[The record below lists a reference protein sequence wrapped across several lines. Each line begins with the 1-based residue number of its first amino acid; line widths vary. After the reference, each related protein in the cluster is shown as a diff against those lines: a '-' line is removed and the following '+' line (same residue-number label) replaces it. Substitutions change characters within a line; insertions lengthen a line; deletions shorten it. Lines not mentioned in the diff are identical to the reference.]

1 MAIPPSKTNTVT
13 TMVTDERFASY
24 TRFMHDIQSRVL
36 KGSLDPKVVT
46 NALRPLIG
54 QSVKRGHVTVD
65 RSKPFDPVP
74 FSGKNSRIVEQDDRS
89 LALCD
94 INLYDVQFAL
104 ISDSKVEGD
113 VIGEDELLLL
123 KEAGHIRLDA
133 QILEA
138 LLENKDL
145 IPTEWEKEGRVIH
158 FDGTVMR
165 DNLGGDEVICL
176 YWENSKWCWRTRPL
190 HCGRG
195 ENYRS
200 AVILVK
206 PEPVVELFPGLSET
220 INLGKPAPR
229 IPLGKGW
236 GIKEHHGGDVVT
248 IEKRSPNDL
257 YIGGK
262 KVVLYRTK
270 REVASGHTLKH
281 ELQGQPILNANVF
294 DFLWDNKQFIP
305 EDWKRDRRTISF
317 LGTILNDPD
326 GNLRARTLYFH
337 EGSWHAYERQ
347 LDKEWTNSLVALC
360 ES

>member
-1 MAIPPSKTNTVT
+1 
-13 TMVTDERFASY
+13 
-24 TRFMHDIQSRVL
+24 
-36 KGSLDPKVVT
+36 
-46 NALRPLIG
+46 
-54 QSVKRGHVTVD
+54 
-65 RSKPFDPVP
+65 
-74 FSGKNSRIVEQDDRS
+74 
-89 LALCD
+89 
-94 INLYDVQFAL
+94 VQFSL